1 MAAPKYDL
9 ESVVILGI
17 MAAGYLNA
25 AVTPCPEATA

>member
-25 AVTPCPEATA
+25 AVNALP